1 MAEERRVWEK
11 RVSEWR
17 ASGLKLAEFVAGRE
31 YSAGSL
37 RYWVG
42 RLKENGDSGPH
53 VARPVELARV
63 VRAGER
69 DASTG
74 SLVLEV
80 GPARVWVGPG
90 IDPSTLR
97 TVLEVL
103 RAVEASRTP

>member
-42 RLKENGDSGPH
+42 RLKENGDSGPR

-69 DASTG
+69 HASTG
-74 SLVLEV
+74 SLVLEA
-80 GPARVWVGPG
+80 GPARAWDGPAL
-90 IDPSTLR
+90 DPSTVR
-97 TVLEVL
+97 RRPRV
-103 RAVEASRTP
+103 RQAVEA